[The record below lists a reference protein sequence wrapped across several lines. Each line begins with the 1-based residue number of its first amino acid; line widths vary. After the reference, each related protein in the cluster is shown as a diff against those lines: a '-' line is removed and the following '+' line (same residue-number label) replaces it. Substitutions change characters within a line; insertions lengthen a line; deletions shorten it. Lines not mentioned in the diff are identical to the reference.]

1 MDSLDI
7 VGARRDI
14 ANARRYLSDVD
25 SGLLRAP
32 EPRELVGLVQKMANG
47 LEEAAD
53 YTEREL
59 HFRRER
65 PSATDSPP
73 RP

>member
-1 MDSLDI
+1 MDPNDI
-7 VGARRDI
+7 AGARRNV
-14 ANARRYLSDVD
+14 AQARRYVSDVD

-59 HFRRER
+59 HHRREQ
-65 PSATDSPP
+65 A
-73 RP
+73 